1 MAQITYRG
9 AVQELVGTVWDVPDA
24 IPLTQKA
31 AWIESA
37 ARQAELEAAA
47 QEEQQAREA
56 EVLAA
61 RLEKAKND
69 TSIEKLTN
77 EITELAQGL
86 EELNQRIVAEPDTS
100 AQLQFNAAAA
110 DIYNRSLGLAD
121 EVAAMQATVTD
132 LLTRAT
138 AMAEAAAVGEEL
150 QQQALDLLRNQ
161 QAAMNGSFE
170 TYSAELER
178 LSLRTNNAI
187 VEVQELNT
195 EAQDNRDVIQQA
207 ANIQEDAVNI
217 AQQAAREEIQETRE
231 QFLDLMALSLRA
243 LGLRESDLIA
253 TANAIEVAPNDS
265 GTIRRATVERFI
277 EVSSKTN
284 AAIEQARGEVV
295 G

>member
-47 QEEQQAREA
+47 VEEQQAREA

-69 TSIEKLTN
+69 ASLERIN
-77 EITELAQGL
+77 SEIAQLSEGL

-121 EVAAMQATVTD
+121 EVQAMQATVTD
-132 LLTRAT
+132 LLTRAS
-138 AMAEAAAVGEEL
+138 AMAEA
-150 QQQALDLLRNQ
+150 
-161 QAAMNGSFE
+161 
-170 TYSAELER
+170 
-178 LSLRTNNAI
+178 
-187 VEVQELNT
+187 
-195 EAQDNRDVIQQA
+195 
-207 ANIQEDAVNI
+207 
-217 AQQAAREEIQETRE
+217 
-231 QFLDLMALSLRA
+231 
-243 LGLRESDLIA
+243 LGLPISSKGRES
-253 TANAIEVAPNDS
+253 
-265 GTIRRATVERFI
+265 RA
-277 EVSSKTN
+277 
-284 AAIEQARGEVV
+284 
-295 G
+295 